1 MRATL
6 ALINKYF
13 WRGYIGPIFAYV
25 IPVILTLFI
34 GRIVGP
40 QFMIP
45 GAYLIPSLCVLL
57 VFMPQTV
64 FEFKNSSILKRIG
77 STPIKPYK
85 FLLAIA
91 LFNFIIVTTAFI
103 FLFLFSF
110 LIFYDSLNGIVN
122 VRTNDPTNGR
132 IWLEPDYLYMIRN
145 ANWVD
150 FIYSSIVTIVLGT
163 LIGLFI
169 ASVSRSTLFIQSI
182 GISLLLLVLFVG
194 PVILP
199 VSMVSSVDI
208 VRFIGYIV
216 PLKYPISLAIES
228 FTSGMFDSVINVQGS
243 GIWDVNSN
251 YEVISVF
258 NLLELGD
265 TITVFTK
272 ADKIVNIIMPW
283 VFIMIFSY
291 LNAVTFGWS
300 NRGKT
305 VFNWAVIQKTIQ
317 QMREQRAYEKLQ
329 TSFNED
335 NHNVDSPYILEINH
349 INKTFN
355 VKKKGAIYANRD
367 VTFKITRGK
376 NLAMIGANGAGKT
389 TLVEMII
396 GINKPDSGE
405 FKYNFKYNHSFK
417 EKIGV
422 QFQDSSYPFGIRCR
436 DVVEYF
442 LKAYNIEMSRI
453 ELVEIVEKFGVS
465 KFYNKNCASLS
476 GGQQQRLNLL
486 LSIIHKPKLLFLD
499 ELSTGLDIKI
509 RNSIKTFIKNYA
521 IENDITVVIIS
532 HDMEEVGYLCDDVV
546 TMKNGE
552 VVDITNVKDIITKD
566 KSLESYIDKYL

>member
-6 ALINKYF
+6 VLINKYF
-13 WRGYIGPIFAYV
+13 WRGYIGPIFAYI

-45 GAYLIPSLCVLL
+45 GAYLIPTLCILL

-91 LFNFIIVTTAFI
+91 IFNFIIVSTAFI

-122 VRTNDPTNGR
+122 IRTNNPDGGR
-132 IWLEPDYLYMIRN
+132 IWLEPDYLYMIRH

-150 FIYSSIVTIVLGT
+150 FIYSAIVTIILGT

-228 FTSGMFDSVINVQGS
+228 FTSGMFNSVINVQGS

-272 ADKIVNIIMPW
+272 ADKIANIIMPW
-283 VFIMIFSY
+283 AFIIIFSY

-305 VFNWAVIQKTIQ
+305 VFNWSVIQKTIKQ
-317 QMREQRAYEKLQ
+317 IKDKKVHEKFQLNNKE
-329 TSFNED
+329 TIN
-335 NHNVDSPYILEINH
+335 NLDSPYILEIKN

-355 VKKKGAIYANRD
+355 TKKSSAVYANKD
-367 VTFKITRGK
+367 VSFNITRGK

-389 TLVEMII
+389 TLIEMII
-396 GINKPDSGE
+396 GINKADSGE
-405 FKYNFKYNHSFK
+405 FKYNFEYNQSFK

-422 QFQDSSYPFGIRCR
+422 QFQDSSYPFGIKCR

-442 LKAYNIEMSRI
+442 LKAYSIQMSRL
-453 ELVEIVEKFGVS
+453 ELIGIVEKFGVS
-465 KFYNKNCASLS
+465 EFYNKNCASLS

-509 RNSIKTFIKNYA
+509 RNNIKTFIKNYA
-521 IENDITVVIIS
+521 EANDITVVIIS
-532 HDMEEVGYLCDDVV
+532 HDMEEVAYLCDDVV

-566 KSLESYIDKYL
+566 KSLELYIDKYL